1 MTTQPATTLA
11 TGATKTTFKD
21 QARALLATIPTKQ
34 GCKLPVL
41 VMINDQVRHLG
52 YAFNHREAETVGLV
66 QGVSCTKISAAAC
79 SPTEPSF
86 FVLH

>member
-1 MTTQPATTLA
+1 MS
-11 TGATKTTFKD
+11 TFKD

-34 GCKLPVL
+34 GPRLPVL
-41 VMINDQVRHLG
+41 VMLNDQVRHLG
-52 YAFNHREAETVGLV
+52 YAFNHRDAETLGLA

-79 SPTEPSF
+79 SPSEPSF